1 MTWVVSCEK
10 IHKHTPVKLLH
21 DFNAVSVMYHAQCA
35 LCMMHI
41 LIISFSQPP
50 CRIEKRCNVV
60 HVPLQSLPAGYN
72 KLLEGHDA
80 TFCRAA
86 SQEQMFS
93 RAPCLP
99 ARIRL
104 HLHHETH
111 LLLHLLLCLL
121 LLSADRPDL
130 DYTSCDHLRL
140 VPMLK
145 GLHRPLMKASYLLHT
160 KTYHRVD
167 IVFKVFF

>member
-1 MTWVVSCEK
+1 MEEEAGLCPQKAVMTWVVSCEK

-41 LIISFSQPP
+41 LIISFSQPQH
-50 CRIEKRCNVV
+50 RIEKRCNVV

-93 RAPCLP
+93 RAPCQP

-111 LLLHLLLCLL
+111 LLLHLLLSLL
-121 LLSADRPDL
+121 LHRFRL
-130 DYTSCDHLRL
+130 HL
-140 VPMLK
+140 
-145 GLHRPLMKASYLLHT
+145 LLQ
-160 KTYHRVD
+160 
-167 IVFKVFF
+167 

>member
-1 MTWVVSCEK
+1 MRKYTN
-10 IHKHTPVKLLH
+10 TPVKLLH
-21 DFNAVSVMYHAQCA
+21 AFNAVSVMYHAQCA

-50 CRIEKRCNVV
+50 CRIEKRCSVV

-93 RAPCLP
+93 RAPCQP